1 MRFLYNVFNPSGA
14 SLFKPA
20 LPPTVAICMECL
32 EPETQELFLSPVF
45 HSLGVLLT
53 SRKSLGHIFAEDTWI
68 TFLKAEVRGDTVIS
82 FPRCSGD
89 THGTKP
95 EWMAQ
100 PGFVHVYILGPV
112 TRRMK

>member
-68 TFLKAEVRGDTVIS
+68 TFLKAEVRGIQS
-82 FPRCSGD
+82 LAFPD
-89 THGTKP
+89 
-95 EWMAQ
+95 A
-100 PGFVHVYILGPV
+100 PV
-112 TRRMK
+112 TLMELNLSGWPSLASFMCTS